1 MADALSEFGW
11 GVTRLVASA
20 WRAGVDPGATQSLV
34 LAAHVLA
41 GHEVMRHLWDE
52 AQPLGDDSALLL
64 AAGEAEADVHAV
76 LARAGA
82 MARDCQ
88 RAGARARKDLA
99 EGWWTEEAGV
109 AVADCGAALEIL
121 GCIQDQARAA
131 LGALRQVPGELED
144 TYEVPY
150 ALVRGGGKLPHH
162 GHFLT
167 GAA

>member
-20 WRAGVDPGATQSLV
+20 WRAGADPGATRSLV
-34 LAAHVLA
+34 LAAHILA

-52 AQPLGDDSALLL
+52 AEPLGDDNMLLL
-64 AAGEAEADVHAV
+64 AAEEAEADVHRILVQAAV
-76 LARAGA
+76 
-82 MARDCQ
+82 MARDCAST
-88 RAGARARKDLA
+88 RERARADLA
-99 EGWWTEEAGV
+99 VDPFAAG
-109 AVADCGAALEIL
+109 AVADCGTALKIL
-121 GCIQDQARAA
+121 EAVQGQARAA
-131 LGALRQVPGELED
+131 LGALCQVPGELEE